1 MNMQEEILVKS
12 HEISDEQPN
21 VEKDLSIIKIIQKMV
36 KDNESEEKIIQT
48 LESLNVNKDQAKRL
62 LLIAQADTFTLL
74 SSEIKKIVNQ
84 EVEEKKIEFKKDI
97 EKYNNSQLK
106 VEQEKIIEKINS
118 DNEKLKREIIQQNT
132 EDYKKVQEIIQK
144 LAQLNENLGLKIEE
158 NQKEILK
165 IKEDLEETKLKGVK
179 LKNTLSR
186 TILILFSIICFLSSI
201 ALISLN
207 FLIEFNFDFL
217 ISAIIMAFIGT
228 ITIYLTTNI

>member
-1 MNMQEEILVKS
+1 MQEEILVKS